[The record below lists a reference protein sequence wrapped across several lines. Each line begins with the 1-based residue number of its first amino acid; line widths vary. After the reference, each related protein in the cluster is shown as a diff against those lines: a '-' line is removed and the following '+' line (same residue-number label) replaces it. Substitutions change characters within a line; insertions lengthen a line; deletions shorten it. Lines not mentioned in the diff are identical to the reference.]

1 MSYKVKIQT
10 FEGPFDL
17 LVYLIESARMDI
29 YDIKVSE
36 ITEQYLAHLSQM
48 QRLDVKPASEFM
60 VLAANLIEIKS
71 KMLLPRINEQ
81 GEEVIEEDP
90 RASLVERLVE
100 YKKYK
105 AAAQAFSE
113 LEDEGFLIAEK
124 PQEDISEF
132 LNEPEEILKLD
143 AQKLMNAFE
152 TFIGRKKKVS
162 EIRKNYENVQRKK
175 VTAEERNAFI
185 KSLFEQSPAATYSFR
200 DTVKDADDKYDITL
214 SFTSIME
221 LVKQRQLEAEQK
233 RLFGDIKVKKGKSF
247 GCEASEAERQK
258 EDIDDKQ

>member
-1 MSYKVKIQT
+1 MSYKVKTQT

-29 YDIKVSE
+29 YDIRVSE

-48 QRLDVKPASEFM
+48 QELDVKPASEFM

-81 GEEVIEEDP
+81 GKEMIEEDP
-90 RASLVERLVE
+90 RASLVERLIE

-105 AAAQAFSE
+105 TVARAFSK
-113 LEDEGFLIAEK
+113 LEDEGFLVMEK

-132 LNEPEEILKLD
+132 LNEPEEILKID
-143 AQKLMNAFE
+143 AEKLISAFE
-152 TFIGRKKKVS
+152 AFIGRKKNVS
-162 EIRKNYENVQRKK
+162 EIRKNYENVQKK
-175 VTAEERNAFI
+175 RITAEERNAFI
-185 KSLFEQSPAATYSFR
+185 KNLFELQPDATYSFR
-200 DTVKDADDKYDITL
+200 DTVKNADDRYDIAL
-214 SFTSIME
+214 SFTSIMQ
-221 LVKQRQLEAEQK
+221 LVKQSQLEAEQK

-247 GCEASEAERQK
+247 GLAISEPEIQK
-258 EDIDDKQ
+258 EEIDD